1 MLILLA
7 LREAYLRDFWL
18 RDYDI
23 VPYFLSYYAQFNL
36 LFLFALLYTRA
47 KFLELLIIIEKLPN
61 LAFYLFLKS

>member
-23 VPYFLSYYAQFNL
+23 LPYFLSDYARFNL
-36 LFLFALLYTRA
+36 LFLFGLLYTRA
-47 KFLELLIIIEKLPN
+47 KFLELLVIIEKLPN
-61 LAFYLFLKS
+61 QAFYLFLKS